1 MQAVTLETPA
11 GGIHAVRWRPET
23 PEPAVPDPKEPPIV
37 LLHDSLGCV
46 GLWRDFPALLAHTT
60 DREVIAYDRQGYGR
74 SSPYPGPQPASF
86 IADEPRGAFARVR
99 EHFALERFVALGHS
113 VGGGMAVEVAGQ
125 HADGCQALITVAALA
140 FIEPRTLAGIRE
152 AEAAFAEPGA
162 LGRLERHHGDKAEW
176 VLRSWVENWHSEAF
190 EGWQLDAALARVSS
204 PALAIPGNPASTGP
218 WPSPRALPASPRA
231 PPTPSSCP
239 AVTCPTGSARSGS
252 PPSWRRSSPAGPDLR
267 GRLRPPSSPHQ
278 ALQREGQQKAQRQ
291 HRQRPAVKLPP

>member
-86 IADEPRGAFARVR
+86 IADEPRDAFARVR

-125 HADGCQALITVAALA
+125 HADGCQALITVAAQA

-190 EGWQLDAALARVSS
+190 EGWQLDAALARVSC
-204 PALAIPGNPASTGP
+204 PALAIHGEHDEYGSLAQPRRIAALTPGPADP
-218 WPSPRALPASPRA
+218 VILPCGHVPHRECPERLAAIVAAFLAASN
-231 PPTPSSCP
+231 
-239 AVTCPTGSARSGS
+239 
-252 PPSWRRSSPAGPDLR
+252 
-267 GRLRPPSSPHQ
+267 
-278 ALQREGQQKAQRQ
+278 
-291 HRQRPAVKLPP
+291 